1 MKKCIKTKRNIIKQ
15 INKGIFNNIS
25 FLLSIMIRK
34 DIKEFLNTLP
44 KDITLVAAT
53 KYGDVDDLKKL
64 YSNGVFNFGENRVDA
79 FLNKYEA
86 LKDLNIKWHFIG
98 HLQRNKAHLV
108 LDKIDYLHSLDSL
121 ELVKTIN
128 KYRLSPLNC
137 FVEVSINLE
146 ENKNGVPYYE
156 VKEFIKECLKYPNV
170 NIVGLMMMA
179 VASSSEESLH
189 NQFRQLKELKD
200 NLEKELNISLP
211 YLSMGMSD
219 DYKVAIEE
227 GATHIRLGRV
237 LFNRQEQEIMALKD
251 EWKSTGKNTGKA
263 FANFGKALGKT
274 MKSIF
279 SDDENMIE
287 SNGHTEVSNAW
298 RDTGKAFGSAG
309 KSFGKAVGDTFTGCD
324 EEPKE
329 KPEDKAEEKPKE
341 QPKEENTES
350 DVPLIEQKEEN

>member
-1 MKKCIKTKRNIIKQ
+1 
-15 INKGIFNNIS
+15 
-25 FLLSIMIRK
+25 MIRK

-44 KDITLVAAT
+44 KDVTLVAAT
-53 KYGDVDDLKKL
+53 KYGDVDDLKDL

-79 FLNKYEA
+79 FLTKYEA
-86 LKDLNIKWHFIG
+86 LKDLDIKWHFIG

-121 ELVKTIN
+121 ELAKTIN

-156 VKEFIKECLKYPNV
+156 VKDFIKECLKYPNV

-179 VASSSEESLH
+179 IANSSEESLH

-200 NLEKELNISLP
+200 SLEKELNISLP

-219 DYKVAIEE
+219 DYKVAMAE

-237 LFNRQEQEIMALKD
+237 LFNR
-251 EWKSTGKNTGKA
+251 
-263 FANFGKALGKT
+263 
-274 MKSIF
+274 
-279 SDDENMIE
+279 
-287 SNGHTEVSNAW
+287 
-298 RDTGKAFGSAG
+298 
-309 KSFGKAVGDTFTGCD
+309 
-324 EEPKE
+324 
-329 KPEDKAEEKPKE
+329 
-341 QPKEENTES
+341 
-350 DVPLIEQKEEN
+350 